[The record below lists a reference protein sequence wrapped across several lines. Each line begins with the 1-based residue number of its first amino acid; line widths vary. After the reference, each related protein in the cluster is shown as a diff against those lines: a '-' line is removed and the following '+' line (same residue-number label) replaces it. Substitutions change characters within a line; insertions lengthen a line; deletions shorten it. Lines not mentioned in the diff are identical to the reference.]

1 MAVAFRAASALANE
15 ASGLTLT
22 PVLPAGTALNDIVV
36 AHIYLSSST
45 PVVSAPAGW
54 TRVSR
59 HVRNASNA
67 SEVWWKRAGSSETN
81 PQFAIDVVSG
91 GFMIVLT
98 GWQGVVTTGDPWNIP
113 PTLTST
119 AAQQTTWV
127 AADITTTAA
136 NAMVV
141 AFFGTPQVTNLDAT
155 TGSAAYEGAS
165 YATAAGADKSVAAS
179 YAVKATAGVVTG
191 HSVTLTASA
200 PQFCVLGMG
209 ALTPAVTNNPPVAKA
224 GADLVT
230 VPGVAVSLDARES
243 SDFEDAPA
251 GDSAGTLLTY
261 AWTVT
266 DSGGTSLTTGSLTGA
281 NTATPSFT
289 APSPSVTSVV
299 TLQVQVT
306 DSGALSSTD
315 TVTVTVDVVREPPY
329 ADAGDSQAKLVNA
342 TVTLDASNSSDLVD
356 TAGLPDTGVTP
367 VLAYQWTQIAG
378 TAVTLSPAGGGARSV
393 TFTAPAAAEAMEFQV
408 TVTNTAGLSAVDT
421 TKVLVATASAQDQF
435 TAAPVESDGH
445 AKTLTTIFQAH
456 LMAWEDKAAAG
467 PVGVRTATFTDTSGQ
482 PGPCAVYGTLVLRSA
497 VGVVNTPPVAD
508 AGVDQTAYEF
518 ATVTLNGG
526 ASSDA
531 ETPTAELIFAW
542 IVADAGGTSLTTG
555 GLVAANAAV
564 CSFTAPDVS
573 SPATITLQL
582 QVTDAGGL
590 SDTDTVA
597 VTVNPAP
604 VAEWPGGATLPVF
617 VELRLAGVWTDIT
630 DYVDADAG
638 ITITRGRSDWAGQ
651 VDAAECHLTLFNDD
665 GRFSIRNPFSPY
677 YGQLTRNTQ
686 LRVRLVRTNTYHRF
700 WGEVPS
706 WPLEWDATGTRVVA
720 PITATGILRRLSQS
734 VPAVRSVLRRQIPRV
749 LTNLVGYWPCED
761 QPGRNRLASGL
772 SDGEPMRRHSTAN
785 ANLASYDGF
794 AASAPILTLND
805 SDWRGEVAHYTF
817 PSGGAECQ
825 LGFLLHVGGN
835 GSTAGQTLIHLEMT
849 GTAQQ
854 WEIRYEAPEAANGA
868 LQVRCKTEDG
878 VEILN
883 SGNLH
888 TAMNGD
894 DCHMQLRLTK
904 ASTLIRWELYKLQPG
919 QDDGVE
925 FQGAL
930 SGNYS
935 LGRVDEVVVNSGGG
949 HQDVAVGHITVQSA
963 RQSFNRISGPLRA
976 YTGEKAG
983 IRIQRLCSEHNL
995 PFASIGD
1002 LNDTERMGPQ
1012 RVGALLELVRD
1023 AADADAG
1030 MIYEARNMFA
1040 LGYRT
1045 RESLYNQPAEATFDY
1060 TAKVLSAPL
1069 TPVEDDQDL
1078 RNDVTATGPQG
1089 EARAVLTTGALS
1101 TQDPP
1106 NGVGVYEDQI
1116 DCNCEA
1122 GRFADHAAWRLRLG
1136 TVDEA
1141 RYPLISV
1148 RLANPAIAGDPS
1160 LTAAVLGL
1168 NVGDRIAVTNL
1179 PDWLPPEPVSVLVQG
1194 YTETMSKFQHDITW
1208 NCAPESPYQVGVWD
1222 TSRYDS
1228 AGSTLSAQVAVGAAS
1243 MSVATSSGPLWT
1255 TIAGDFPLTVKVAGI
1270 RVTVTNIAGVSS
1282 PQTFT
1287 VTGVT
1292 KILPSGSK
1300 VELADPAYRAL

>member
-1 MAVAFRAASALANE
+1 MTNIVNDQSGTLTVEAPTMAWDAPTPGRTLVLLMVSRNPNTTPVPSGWVEDRQYEPAALHCAIYVWRKQSALATDT
-15 ASGLTLT
+15 GLTLSDVGVWT
-22 PVLPAGTALNDIVV
+22 QWRVFECTGLDASTVNTAVNFGGSFDDTDTSLAITVPAGDFTFGALGVRSNSGTVDWGAVGNEATATNSNLSMGSFADVKPSGASLTPSWPTPGRV
-36 AHIYLSSST
+36 SGAMVSYLS
-45 PVVSAPAGW
+45 
-54 TRVSR
+54 
-59 HVRNASNA
+59 
-67 SEVWWKRAGSSETN
+67 
-81 PQFAIDVVSG
+81 
-91 GFMIVLT
+91 
-98 GWQGVVTTGDPWNIP
+98 
-113 PTLTST
+113 
-119 AAQQTTWV
+119 
-127 AADITTTAA
+127 AA
-136 NAMVV
+136 N
-141 AFFGTPQVTNLDAT
+141 
-155 TGSAAYEGAS
+155 E
-165 YATAAGADKSVAAS
+165 
-179 YAVKATAGVVTG
+179 
-191 HSVTLTASA
+191 
-200 PQFCVLGMG
+200 
-209 ALTPAVTNNPPVAKA
+209 PPVARSA
-224 GADLVT
+224 GNLV
-230 VPGVAVSLDARES
+230 VQPGAPFSLDFRDS
-243 SDFEDAPA
+243 SDAEDAPA
-251 GDSAGTLLTY
+251 GDPTGLLLDY
-261 AWTVT
+261 ATVVQ
-266 DSGGTSLTTGSLTGA
+266 DAGGTGYTTGSLTGA
-281 NTATPSFT
+281 ATATPSGT
-289 APSPSVTSVV
+289 APS
-299 TLQVQVT
+299 TLGTIVFRCTVT
-306 DSGALSSTD
+306 DAGALTD
-315 TVTVTVDVVREPPY
+315 TVDVTVSVESPNTPPF
-329 ADAGDSQAKLVNA
+329 ADAGESQAKLVS
-342 TVTLDASNSSDLVD
+342 TVVTLDASNSSDDED
-356 TAGLPDTGVTP
+356 TGGLPDTAGTP
-367 VLAYQWTQIAG
+367 ALSYQWTQLVG
-378 TAVTLSPAGGGARSV
+378 TPVTLTPASGAARAV
-393 TFTAPAAAEAMEFQV
+393 TFTAPATAEAMEFQV
-408 TVTNTAGLSAVDT
+408 TVTDTDGVSTIDT
-421 TKVLVATASAQDQF
+421 TKVLVATASAQNQF

-445 AKTLTTIFQAH
+445 AKTATTLFQAH

-467 PVGVRTATFTDTSGQ
+467 AVGVRTATFTDTSGQ

-497 VGVVNTPPVAD
+497 VGAVNTPPTAD

-531 ETPTAELIFAW
+531 ETPTAQLIFAW
-542 IVADAGGTSLTTG
+542 TVTNAGGTTLTTG
-555 GLVAANAAV
+555 QLVGANTAV
-564 CSFTAPDVS
+564 CSFTAPDVTA
-573 SPATITLQL
+573 PATITLQL
-582 QVTDAGGL
+582 IVTDAGGL
-590 SDTDTVA
+590 SATDSVA

-617 VELRLAGVWTDIT
+617 VDLRLGGVWTDVT
-630 DYVDADAG
+630 GYVDADAG
-638 ITITRGRSDWAGQ
+638 ITITRGRSDWASQ
-651 VDAAECHLTLFNDD
+651 VDAAECHLTLFNSD
-665 GRFSIRNPFSPY
+665 GRFSIRNPDSPY

-706 WPLEWDATGTRVVA
+706 WPLEWDVTGTRVVA

-734 VPAVRSVLRRQIPRV
+734 VPAVKSVLRRQIPRI

-761 QPGRNRLASGL
+761 APGRNRLASGL

-794 AASAPILTLND
+794 AASAPIMTLND

-825 LGFLLHVGGN
+825 LGFLLHVGDN
-835 GSTAGQTLIHLEMT
+835 GSTAGQTVIHLEMT

-854 WEIRYEAPEAANGA
+854 WEIRYEAPAAANGA

-894 DCHMQLRLTK
+894 DCHMQLRLRK

-919 QDDGVE
+919 QDEGVE

-949 HQDVAVGHITVQSA
+949 HSDVAVGHVTVQSEA
-963 RQSFNRISGPLRA
+963 QSFNRISGPLRA

-983 IRIQRLCSEHNL
+983 IRIQRLCAEHNL
-995 PFASIGD
+995 PFAQIGD

-1030 MIYEARNMFA
+1030 MIYEARTLFA

-1045 RESLYNQPAEATFDY
+1045 RASLYNQPAEATFDY

-1122 GRFADHAAWRLRLG
+1122 GRFQDHAAWRLRLG

-1148 RLANPAIAGDPS
+1148 RLANPAIAGNPS

-1179 PDWLPPEPVSVLVQG
+1179 PDWLPPDPISVLVQG

-1228 AGSTLSAQVAVGAAS
+1228 AGSTLSTQVAAGATS
-1243 MSVATSSGPLWT
+1243 MQVATSSGPLWT
-1255 TIAGDFPLTVKVAGI
+1255 TVAGDFPLTVKISGI
-1270 RVTVTNIAGVSS
+1270 RVTVTNITGASS

-1287 VTGVT
+1287 VTGATVT